1 MQDQSDFKIL
11 SLSGGG
17 YRGLYTAEVLKE
29 LENHLKTKNPN
40 DCIAN
45 YFNLITGTS
54 IGGIIALALAYEI
67 PAEKISKIFDD
78 KGEEIFKKQSRLN
91 FAEIFKAKY
100 NSGILK
106 NILLDWFGDALI
118 GDLKHPVVIPA
129 VDYTTGF
136 PVTFKTA
143 HHDTFKRDWK
153 QKIVDVALATSAAP
167 IYFKRHCIGEN
178 EYIDGGLFA
187 NSPSLIGLHEAEIFF
202 KHPINQVKI
211 LSIGTLSSKKT
222 INPKTNKKGGLTDWG
237 EGVITKASRN
247 IIDITLSSQQLFMN
261 QLVKHRIKD
270 NFVIIDE
277 NLTHSSAP
285 YVGLDEVTDEAKQI
299 LKGNATQS
307 SKVALGKREVLAFF
321 DEIAIQPIF
330 YEGKYKKELTEI
342 KPKFCEKL
350 K

>member
-1 MQDQSDFKIL
+1 MQNQSDFKIL

-29 LENHLKTKNPN
+29 LENHLKAKNTN

-67 PAEKISKIFDD
+67 PAEKIANIFDD
-78 KGEEIFKKQSRLN
+78 KGEEIFKKQSC
-91 FAEIFKAKY
+91 IGMFKAKY
-100 NSGILK
+100 NSDILK
-106 NILLDWFGDALI
+106 DILVGWFGNALI

-129 VDYTTGF
+129 VDYTTGN
-136 PVTFKTA
+136 PVAFKTA

-167 IYFKRHCIGEN
+167 TYFKRHCIGEN

-187 NSPSLIGLHEAEIFF
+187 NSPSLVGLHEAEIFF
-202 KHPINQVKI
+202 EHPINQVKI

-222 INPKTNKKGGLTDWG
+222 INPKTNKQGGLTDWG
-237 EGVITKASRN
+237 EGNFLKSAPN

-270 NFVIIDE
+270 NLVVIDE

-285 YVGLDEVTDEAKQI
+285 YVGLDNATIWAKQI
-299 LKGNATQS
+299 LKGNASQS
-307 SKVALGKREVLAFF
+307 SKVALGKTEVLAFF
-321 DEIAIQPIF
+321 DKIAILPVF
-330 YEGKYKKELTEI
+330 YEGKYKK
-342 KPKFCEKL
+342 
-350 K
+350 

>member
-1 MQDQSDFKIL
+1 MKTVLIVEKNMQNQSDFKIL

-29 LENHLKTKNPN
+29 LENHLKSQNPS

-67 PAEKISKIFDD
+67 PAEDISKIFDE
-78 KGEEIFKKQSRLN
+78 KGKTIFTKQSKFN
-91 FAEIFKAKY
+91 WGGICKAKY
-100 NSGILK
+100 NSDTLK
-106 NILLDWFGDALI
+106 YILLDWFSDALI

-129 VDYTTGF
+129 LDYTTGF

-153 QKIVDVALATSAAP
+153 QKIIDVALATSAAP
-167 IYFKRHCIGEN
+167 TYFKRHRIGEN

-187 NSPSLIGLHEAEIFF
+187 NNPSLVGLHEAEIFF
-202 KHPINQVKI
+202 KHSIDQVKI

-237 EGVITKASRN
+237 ERNFLKAAPN

-270 NFVIIDE
+270 RLIVIDE
-277 NLTHSSAP
+277 DLAHSSAP
-285 YVGLDEVTDEAKQI
+285 YVGLDEATNEAKQI
-299 LKGNATQS
+299 LKGNASQS
-307 SKVALGKREVLAFF
+307 SKVALGKPEILSFF
-321 DEIAIQPIF
+321 DKIAIPPIF
-330 YEGKYKKELTEI
+330 YEGKYKK
-342 KPKFCEKL
+342 
-350 K
+350 

>member
-1 MQDQSDFKIL
+1 MQTALIVEKNMQNQSDFKIL

-29 LENHLKTKNPN
+29 LENHLKSQNPN

-67 PAEKISKIFDD
+67 PAEDIAKIFDD
-78 KGEEIFKKQSRLN
+78 KGEEIFKKQSYIGML
-91 FAEIFKAKY
+91 KAKY
-100 NSGILK
+100 NSDILK
-106 NILLDWFGDALI
+106 DILVSWFGDSLI

-129 VDYTTGF
+129 VDYTTGN
-136 PVTFKTA
+136 PVAFKTA

-167 IYFKRHCIGEN
+167 TYFKRHRIGEN

-187 NSPSLIGLHEAEIFF
+187 NSPSLVGLHEAEIFF
-202 KHPINQVKI
+202 EHPINQVKI

-222 INPKTNKKGGLTDWG
+222 INPKTNKQGGLTDWG
-237 EGVITKASRN
+237 EGNVLKSAPN

-270 NFVIIDE
+270 NFVVIDE
-277 NLTHSSAP
+277 NLTQSSAP
-285 YVGLDEVTDEAKQI
+285 YVGLDNATVWARQI
-299 LKGNATQS
+299 LKGNASQS
-307 SKVALGKREVLAFF
+307 SKVALGKTEVLAFF
-321 DEIAIQPIF
+321 DEMAVQPIF
-330 YEGKYKKELTEI
+330 YEGKHKK
-342 KPKFCEKL
+342 
-350 K
+350 